1 MTALSPQDVAAALE
15 RVGEKRLAQSVRIR
29 GIETGYYQHP
39 RFLDVE
45 LPDLDSGCRI
55 EAVAY
60 LPDSKRCSSGFS
72 LRVLPLAETGW
83 RWHGPQPISIAAMH
97 RTLPAQQRLL
107 RLLSLVCAQT
117 GGGRI
122 LSFPVELIWQQGRNR
137 DGRRLWRMWPANIP
151 YIHPDASETLRN
163 WMHINDLPMIDSG
176 NPMHSLSYRESELR
190 RLIGCISRDSGP
202 VLVYYT
208 DEPRL
213 PEYRGLVV
221 HCRRARPWYSPL
233 AGVVIDWNDVLDAA
247 VARWPGYDVLSE
259 LV

>member
-1 MTALSPQDVAAALE
+1 MTELSPQEVAAALE
-15 RVGEKRLAQSVRIR
+15 RVGETKLAQSVRLR

-39 RFLDVE
+39 RFLGVE
-45 LPDLDSGCRI
+45 LPDLNSGRRI
-55 EAVAY
+55 ESVAY
-60 LPDSKRCSSGFS
+60 LPDSRRCASGFS
-72 LRVLPLAETGW
+72 LRVLPLRETGW
-83 RWHGPQPISIAAMH
+83 RWHGPQPISIAAMY

-151 YIHPDASETLRN
+151 YIHPDASATLRD
-163 WMHINDLPMIDSG
+163 WMHITDLPMNDSG
-176 NPMHSLSYRESELR
+176 NPMHSLSHRHSELR
-190 RLIGCISRDSGP
+190 RLVGCISREFEP
-202 VLVYYT
+202 VHDYYR

-213 PEYRGLVV
+213 PEYRGIVV

>member
-1 MTALSPQDVAAALE
+1 MIELSPQEVAAALE
-15 RVGEKRLAQSVRIR
+15 RVGEKKLAQSVRIR
-29 GIETGYYQHP
+29 GIEMDYYQHP
-39 RFLDVE
+39 RFVEVE
-45 LPDLDSGCRI
+45 LPELDSGRKI

-60 LPDSKRCSSGFS
+60 LPDSRRCASGFS
-72 LRVLPLAETGW
+72 VRVLPLRETGW
-83 RWHGPQPISIAAMH
+83 RWHGPQPISLAGMN
-97 RTLPAQQRLL
+97 RTLPAQKRLL

-122 LSFPVELIWQQGRNR
+122 LSFPVELIWPQARNR
-137 DGRRLWRMWPANIP
+137 DGRRLWRMWTAKIP
-151 YIHPDASETLRN
+151 YIHPDASATLRD
-163 WMHINDLPMIDSG
+163 WLYMTDLPMINPD

-190 RLIGCISRDSGP
+190 RLIGCISRSFEP
-202 VLVYYT
+202 VRAYYT

-213 PEYRGLVV
+213 PDYRGLVV

-233 AGVVIDWNDVLDAA
+233 AGAVIDWNDVLDAA